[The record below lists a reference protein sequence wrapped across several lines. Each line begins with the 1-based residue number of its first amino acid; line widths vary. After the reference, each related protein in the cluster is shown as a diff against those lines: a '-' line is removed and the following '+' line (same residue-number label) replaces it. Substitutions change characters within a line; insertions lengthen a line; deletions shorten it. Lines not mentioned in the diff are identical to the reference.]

1 MSNPPQDGPVQ
12 KLTLRGALRS
22 VRLVWKVNGL
32 FLLIL
37 VAALGLSAYFTNAD
51 FERSE
56 IESARETSLDS
67 SNRIVRRIRELMVG
81 GDPHNLEALV
91 NRMASETPSYRDI
104 RLASHDGRV
113 LASQL
118 PGSPLVLDSLSWPCE
133 ACHAPREQVRD
144 SIGCSYCEVIGEAEE
159 GRVLSVVTPIYGGQ
173 GCDGT
178 GCHAGASDATILG
191 VLQADYSLAR
201 TDLLIA
207 QRNRH
212 TAFAIILSIL
222 LGSIAT
228 WWTTERLL
236 GRRIRTLREGALRLA
251 EHDFTF
257 RFSDSTGDGLS
268 QLVGVFDN
276 MTTELA
282 ATLTE
287 LMSAREHLQAI
298 FENSADIIITVDPTG
313 LITTFNPGAEAVLG
327 YNREEVIGRR
337 IEMLFADPSERDA
350 AIAQLEHTDH
360 VVNYLT
366 RFVTKDGDIRRVLL
380 TLSRLRSPEGDSI
393 GTLGVSKDI
402 TRELELQRR
411 LNRSQ
416 RMAALGQALTG
427 IQHSIKNMLNVMKG
441 GSYMVK
447 LGLTSD
453 DRAMMM
459 EGWEMVQQGIED
471 MTEMSRS
478 MLDFAR
484 TKKLNVKP
492 TDLGELAR
500 RIHHLNQAKFKE
512 EGVHLGLEVDPDLP
526 LVECDGEMI
535 RSVIMDLT
543 GNALDACSWKQY
555 GEAESARVLVGV
567 HGSPANGRV
576 EIVVSD
582 NGEGMTEEVRQR
594 IFTPFF
600 STKEKKGTGM
610 GLAVV
615 SRIVSMH
622 EGKTEVE
629 SEPGKGATFRIH
641 LPIKG
646 PSLREEDVDA

>member
-1 MSNPPQDGPVQ
+1 MGTFGTDESNSRRPLREV
-12 KLTLRGALRS
+12 LRG

-37 VAALGLSAYFTNAD
+37 AVTLAISGYLSNLD
-51 FERSE
+51 LKRSE
-56 IESARETSLDS
+56 ISLATELSMES
-67 SNRIVRRIRELMVG
+67 SNRIVRRIRELMMND
-81 GDPHNLEALV
+81 DPHDLVRAV
-91 NRMASETPSYRDI
+91 NRMAEENPTYRDV
-104 RLASHDGRV
+104 RLLSHEGRV

-118 PGSPLVLDSLSWPCE
+118 PEGPALVDSLSWPCA
-133 ACHAPREQVRD
+133 ACHGPEDGVED
-144 SIGCSYCEVIGEAEE
+144 SMGCSFCRVVEPADAERALSVATPVFAEE
-159 GRVLSVVTPIYGGQ
+159 GCQ
-173 GCDGT
+173 GA
-178 GCHAGASDATILG
+178 GCHEAAADSTILA

-201 TDLLIA
+201 LDTLLA
-207 QRNRH
+207 QRNRN
-212 TAFAIILSIL
+212 TALVILFSL
-222 LGSIAT
+222 VLGSLAT
-228 WWTTERLL
+228 WWTMERLL
-236 GRRIRTLREGALRLA
+236 GKRIRTLREGARRLA
-251 EHDFTF
+251 DHDFTF
-257 RFSDSTGDGLS
+257 RFGDSTGDGLS

-276 MTTELA
+276 MTSELSS
-282 ATLTE
+282 TLTE
-287 LMSAREHLQAI
+287 LMSAKEHLQAI
-298 FENSADIIITVDPTG
+298 VEDSADIIITVDPTG
-313 LITTFNPGAEAVLG
+313 IITTFNPGAERILG
-327 YNREEVIGRR
+327 YRREEVVGRR
-337 IEMLFADPSERDA
+337 IEMLFADPRERDT

-380 TLSRLRSPEGDSI
+380 TLSRLRSPTGEPI
-393 GTLGVSKDI
+393 GTMGMSKDV

-416 RMAALGQALTG
+416 RMAALGQAITG
-427 IQHSIKNMLNVMKG
+427 IQHSIKNLLNVMKG

-447 LGLTSD
+447 LGLANE
-453 DRAMMM
+453 DRDMMM
-459 EGWEMVQQGIED
+459 EGWEMVQQGIDD

-484 TKKLNVKP
+484 TKKLKVKP

-500 RIHHLNQAKFKE
+500 RIHQLNRSKFRE
-512 EGVHLGLEVDPDLP
+512 EGVDLELEVAPGLP

-555 GEAESARVLVGV
+555 PESDRPRVSVV
-567 HGSPANGRV
+567 IQPSSRNGDV
-576 EIVVSD
+576 EIMVRD

-615 SRIVSMH
+615 ARVVSMH
-622 EGKTEVE
+622 EGNTTVE
-629 SEPGKGATFRIH
+629 SEPGEGATFRIS

-646 PSLREEDVDA
+646 PSLREEDMDA